1 MPRPSLPVRTG
12 VDKSLLTP
20 RANLREMSTGQV
32 NRRAFLRSAT
42 QLAGAALLQLGEQND
57 DYSCLARPNPHR

>member
-1 MPRPSLPVRTG
+1 MPRPSFVRTG
-12 VDKSLLTP
+12 VEKSLLSP

-42 QLAGAALLQLGEQND
+42 QLAGAALL
-57 DYSCLARPNPHR
+57 S